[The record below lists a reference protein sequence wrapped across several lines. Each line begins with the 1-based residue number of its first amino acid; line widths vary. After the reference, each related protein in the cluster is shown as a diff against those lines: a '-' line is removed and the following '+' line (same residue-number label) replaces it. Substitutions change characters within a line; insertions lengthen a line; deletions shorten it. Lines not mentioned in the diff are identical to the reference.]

1 LEKPANKWPSRHK
14 GFLYLLFICAAFTAP
29 QNLFAQADST
39 GQPSAPLIVDYSRP
53 QTYELVNI
61 VITGTNFYDK
71 SVLQILSGLT
81 VGQKIKIPS
90 DDISKAISNLW
101 KQKLFDDV
109 QIRIFEI
116 QNDKIALEIFL
127 LEKPRL
133 STFSI
138 KGLKKGKANTLR
150 EELSLKS
157 GQIITDNM
165 LAATRTEIKRHF
177 KEKGFLDADATFE
190 QELDDPR
197 KNTARLKITVN
208 RGPKIKI
215 NEIDIV
221 GNTAL
226 TDKKIRKLFK
236 DTKSR
241 HRLFAKSRYEDD
253 KFQEDKQR
261 IIEKYLS
268 LGFRDIE
275 IVSDS
280 VYRHDPKN
288 LNIKIVLNEGRKYYF
303 RDLKFIGN
311 SKYTTEELMSILKIN
326 KGDVYDQST
335 LDTRLHMN
343 QNGLDI
349 STLYM
354 DDGYLFFNVQPVEVL
369 VENDSIDL
377 EIRINEGAQ
386 ARINKVTVS
395 GNTKTSDH
403 VILRELRTKPGQL
416 FSRSDVTR
424 SLRELAQVG
433 YFNPEALNVNP
444 VPNPEAG
451 TVDIEYKV
459 EEKPNDQIELSAG
472 WGASTVV
479 GTLGLSLNNFSTK
492 RMFTKRAWNP
502 IPSGDGQRLSLRAQT
517 NGTFFQ
523 SYNASFTEPWLGG
536 KKPNSFSASVF
547 LSIQSNGLSIGDSR
561 RTALWTSGATIGL
574 GKRLKFPDDWFTLQ
588 YSLTYQRYF
597 NEVSVTGESF
607 LNFIP
612 PGASNNLN
620 FRIVLSRN
628 SVDQPIYPRQGS
640 NITFSVQFTP
650 PYSLINGRDY
660 KTIDASEKMRWLEF
674 HKWKFDATWYAK
686 LVGNLVFMSRANF
699 GFIGQYNRDVGYTPF
714 ERFWL
719 GGSGLMGFSLDGRE
733 LIALRGYS
741 DNSLTP
747 LVFNPQAGRVVQQG
761 GLIYNRYTMELR
773 YPVSLNPSATVYP
786 LVFFEAGKAWSR
798 YEDFSPFS
806 VYRSTGVGVRI
817 FLPMFGM
824 IGLDYGYGFDD
835 VPFQGSAN
843 KGNIHF
849 LLGQQF

>member
-1 LEKPANKWPSRHK
+1 MIVVGIINGLCMQAK
-14 GFLYLLFICAAFTAP
+14 
-29 QNLFAQADST
+29 AQVDSS
-39 GQPSAPLIVDYSRP
+39 GRSNVIDYSRP
-53 QTYELVNI
+53 KTYELVNI

-71 SVLQILSGLT
+71 SVLQLLSGLT

-90 DDISKAISNLW
+90 DDITKAITNLW

-109 QIRIFEI
+109 QIRIFDI
-116 QNDKIALEIFL
+116 QDDKLTLEIYL

-138 KGLKKGKANTLR
+138 KGLKKGKANNLR
-150 EELSLKS
+150 EEMTLKS
-157 GQIITDNM
+157 GQIITDNT
-165 LAATRTEIKRHF
+165 LASVRNEIKRHF

-190 QELDDPR
+190 IEPDDPK
-197 KNTARLKITVN
+197 KNTAKLKITVD

-215 NEIDIV
+215 HDIDII

-226 TDKKIRKLFK
+226 SDRKIRKLFK
-236 DTKSR
+236 DTKR
-241 HRLFAKSRYEDD
+241 RRRFLAKSRFIDEKY
-253 KFQEDKQR
+253 QEDKQL
-261 IIEKYLS
+261 IIGKYLS
-268 LGFRDIE
+268 MGYRDIE
-275 IVSDS
+275 ILSDS
-280 VYRHDPKN
+280 VYRYDKSN
-288 LNIKIVLNEGRKYYF
+288 VSIDIKISEGRKYFF
-303 RDLKFIGN
+303 RDIKFIGN
-311 SKYTTEELMSILKIN
+311 SKYTSEQLMSILKI
-326 KGDVYDQST
+326 KRGDVYDQST

-354 DDGYLFFNVQPVEVL
+354 DDGYLFFNIQPVEVL

-377 EIRINEGAQ
+377 EVRINEGAQ

-403 VILRELRTKPGQL
+403 VVLRELRTKPGQL

-451 TVDIEYKV
+451 TVDIEYIV

-472 WGASTVV
+472 WGASSIV
-479 GTLGLSLNNFSTK
+479 GTLGLTLNNFSTK
-492 RMFTKRAWNP
+492 RMFTKKAWNP

-523 SYNASFTEPWLGG
+523 SYSASFTEPWLGG
-536 KKPNSFSASVF
+536 KKPNSLSVSVF
-547 LSIQSNGLSIGDSR
+547 LSIQSNGYSIGDGR
-561 RTALWTSGATIGL
+561 RAALYTSGATIGM
-574 GKRLKFPDDWFTLQ
+574 GKRLKFPDDYFTLQ

-597 NEVSVTGESF
+597 NEYSAQGESF
-607 LNFIP
+607 LSFIP
-612 PGASNNLN
+612 QGASNNVS
-620 FRIVLSRN
+620 FRVVLSRN
-628 SVDQPIYPRQGS
+628 SVDQPIYPRSGS
-640 NITFSVQFTP
+640 NISLSVQFTP
-650 PYSLINGRDY
+650 PYSLFSNKDY
-660 KTIDASEKMRWLEF
+660 KSLDEKEKMRWLEF

-686 LVGNLVFMSRANF
+686 LAGNLVFMSRANF
-699 GFIGQYNRDVGYTPF
+699 GFIGQYNQDVGYTPF

-733 LIALRGYS
+733 LIALRGYA
-741 DNSLTP
+741 DNTLTP
-747 LVFNPQAGRVVQQG
+747 VVLNKNTRRLEQQG
-761 GLIYNRYTMELR
+761 GLIYNRFTMELR
-773 YPVSLNPSATVYP
+773 YPISLNPSATVYP
-786 LVFFEAGKAWSR
+786 LVFFEGGKAWSR

-806 VYRSTGVGVRI
+806 IYRSTGLGVRI

-824 IGLDYGYGFDD
+824 IGLDYGYGFDN
-835 VPFQGSAN
+835 VPYQGSAN
-843 KGNIHF
+843 RGNFHF